1 MHLCFVSTLLH
12 SELCVGQPPVQ
23 HLMTSI
29 PYLAINLSSKPHQR
43 CLELLGQVV
52 QMTLDWVAVDTKT
65 WESVRMWQRVM
76 GPSHCC
82 CCSHR
87 TFLPPL
93 CSELFQ
99 KYVLLD
105 NNIYIHIQAPILA
118 DIGQTMTNFNMQESQ
133 VQITIG
139 RDSHMICNWSS
150 FNSWKLNLLQNPNPS
165 LWVKTLWVLT
175 CVCLLRIRL
184 VNIQSLP
191 DSVTMSRDV
200 KPSAAKLATSVAA
213 LECDEGSRASAS
225 AADDTTPSFRPNST
239 IQSGPP
245 CWKKKVPWDQ
255 KNYAT
260 PGLVGKKS
268 IRQNHVTRICCKKVH
283 ETNTMWGGFTAEK
296 FMRQKK

>member
-1 MHLCFVSTLLH
+1 M
-12 SELCVGQPPVQ
+12 Q
-23 HLMTSI
+23 
-29 PYLAINLSSKPHQR
+29 
-43 CLELLGQVV
+43 
-52 QMTLDWVAVDTKT
+52 
-65 WESVRMWQRVM
+65 QRVM

-139 RDSHMICNWSS
+139 RDSCTICNQSS

-175 CVCLLRIRL
+175 CVCLLRIRH

-245 CWKKKVPWDQ
+245 CWKRKVP
-255 KNYAT
+255 
-260 PGLVGKKS
+260 
-268 IRQNHVTRICCKKVH
+268 
-283 ETNTMWGGFTAEK
+283 
-296 FMRQKK
+296 